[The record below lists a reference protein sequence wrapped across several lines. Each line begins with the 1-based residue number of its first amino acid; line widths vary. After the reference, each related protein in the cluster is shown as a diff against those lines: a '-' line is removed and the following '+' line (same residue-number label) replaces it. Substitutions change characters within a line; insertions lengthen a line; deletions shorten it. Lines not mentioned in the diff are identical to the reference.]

1 MVQLARIFFPGSPH
15 LVTQRGN
22 RREMVFFEPDDY
34 RAYLELLAEATRKA
48 ETQVWAYCPMPNHV
62 HLILLPRHGD
72 SLRVTLADTHRQH
85 TRRINARK
93 QWTGHLWQGRFS
105 SVTMDEGHLAS
116 AERYVSLNPVREGLV
131 GRSADWPWSSVTAHL
146 SGRED
151 ALAWYGRYSTE
162 FPNSAACWKAPRMRR
177 ARRPCAAA
185 ETVSRPLDSET

>member
-72 SLRVTLADTHRQH
+72 SLRATLADTHRQH

-131 GRSADWPWSSVTAHL
+131 GRSADWPGPASQRICPAGRMPWPGTA
-146 SGRED
+146 GTRQ
-151 ALAWYGRYSTE
+151 
-162 FPNSAACWKAPRMRR
+162 NSRF
-177 ARRPCAAA
+177 RRPAGK
-185 ETVSRPLDSET
+185 RRG